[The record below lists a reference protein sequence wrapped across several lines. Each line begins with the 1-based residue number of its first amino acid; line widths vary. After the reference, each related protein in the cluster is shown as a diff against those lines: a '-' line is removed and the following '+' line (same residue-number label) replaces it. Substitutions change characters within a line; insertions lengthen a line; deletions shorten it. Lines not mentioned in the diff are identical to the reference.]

1 MAKSQNESKFF
12 HTIIQSFCFC
22 CHKILAKFKSWKVV
36 KTASQQVILFSWW
49 MTCSISW
56 IQKVNLVNVPINNDN
71 FWDIDK
77 VIQDSLQ
84 TLKSLKDTNGLPV
97 IQGPR
102 KTFVIGFCISAQSIL
117 EISKTLLERE
127 ESPFEYVLT
136 YRFSQD
142 ALEMY
147 FSKIR
152 SRFGWNNNPTALQF
166 KYALWSLLLK
176 NRIESPNTANCLPV
190 SEQETNTVSSGKVDP
205 AVSDLLLSSN
215 VWRKDVLHYISGYV
229 VKKLLESIDCP
240 DCAEALY
247 DNSDSTSSGNTM
259 SLLSWKR

>member
-1 MAKSQNESKFF
+1 MLPHNYFSHSVSAAITFLRNLKLKGFEDSKPTSDFVLLMNDLFDILNSKSKFGK
-12 HTIIQSFCFC
+12 HTKQ
-22 CHKILAKFKSWKVV
+22 
-36 KTASQQVILFSWW
+36 
-49 MTCSISW
+49 
-56 IQKVNLVNVPINNDN
+56 PITNDN

-102 KTFVIGFCISAQSIL
+102 KTFVIGFCVSAQSIL

-166 KYALWSLLLK
+166 KYALRSLLLK

-215 VWRKDVLHYISGYV
+215 VWRKDVLHYISGFV
-229 VKKLLESIDCP
+229 VRKLLESIDCP
-240 DCAEALY
+240 DCA
-247 DNSDSTSSGNTM
+247 
-259 SLLSWKR
+259 